1 MLADSIRAQI
11 QDAWNEERRRDT
23 FAALIRS
30 QLARRAEVSGES
42 SSPQDREQGA
52 QSILEAWRVRL
63 DQVPELIDALAEA
76 AADARVASVVAPIL
90 QVVQE
95 YFLDPDDVV
104 ADSHG
109 ILGLLDDMYLALS
122 LLQSVSE
129 QCREFTGHA
138 LIDIDLTPSIQA
150 VRPLFQGKRITAL
163 DARIH
168 ATLCRPAMLSSLQ
181 GLRSLAQPL
190 AVKNRESGRRHIA
203 DTMQSHIS
211 IDNLRRTSVDAARVR

>member
-30 QLARRAEVSGES
+30 QLARRAEASGES
-42 SSPQDREQGA
+42 SSPQDREQSA
-52 QSILEAWRVRL
+52 QSILEAWRVQL
-63 DQVPELIDALAEA
+63 DQVPEVIDALAEA
-76 AADARVASVVAPIL
+76 ATDARVASAVTPIL
-90 QVVQE
+90 QAVQE

-104 ADSHG
+104 PDSHG

-129 QCREFTGHA
+129 QCRELTGHA
-138 LIDIDLTPSIQA
+138 LIDVDLTPSIQA

-168 ATLCRPAMLSSLQ
+168 AALSRPVMLSSLQ
-181 GLRSLAQPL
+181 GLRSLDQPL
-190 AVKNRESGRRHIA
+190 AVKSRESGRRHIA
-203 DTMQSHIS
+203 DTMQTHIS
-211 IDNLRRTSVDAARVR
+211 IDNLRRTSIDAARVR